1 MPKTNPNNLAQAPS
15 PRRTRSGIR
24 LDNGEASENHQIS
37 NSSVGIPAGSQHER
51 PGMRRALREIN
62 IRPLSYPN
70 RDNDNND
77 NPADQSVLIIESD
90 VDNNSPAPSPPSQAP
105 SGANNISVIDLTD
118 TGEYIAGDPKFS
130 KVDILFNLFIN

>member
-1 MPKTNPNNLAQAPS
+1 MPKTNPNNMAQAPS

-24 LDNGEASENHQIS
+24 LDNGEASENHQIA
-37 NSSVGIPAGSQHER
+37 NSSVAISAGSQHER
-51 PGMRRALREIN
+51 WGMRRALGEIN

-70 RDNDNND
+70 RDND

-90 VDNNSPAPSPPSQAP
+90 VDNNSPAPSPSSQAP

-118 TGEYIAGDPKFS
+118 TGEYIVGDRSRGQGSIK
-130 KVDILFNLFIN
+130 